1 MTTVWHYA
9 LVIACRRN
17 HKLWTGCAHTF
28 FQQVDGCVPLSA
40 QKCAC
45 LQLSS
50 QSAAIWHGV
59 TKLISEGEFSL
70 LCASMA
76 YIKLEGK
83 EDQVSFSCSSVE
95 FVKLRSV
102 SRSMANI
109 AKLHFELRK
118 KKQALQREKLKCF
131 GSSKQKK
138 ALVVTKI
145 PKKLKQEARVKK
157 KCKQCEP
164 IWRSKPAQSWELG
177 CDISNSKD
185 L

>member
-1 MTTVWHYA
+1 MTVRHYA
-9 LVIACRRN
+9 LVIVCRRN
-17 HKLWTGCAHTF
+17 HKLWSGCAHTL
-28 FQQVDGCVPLSA
+28 FQQVGGCVPLSA

-76 YIKLEGK
+76 YIKLERK

-102 SRSMANI
+102 SRSKANI

-118 KKQALQREKLKCF
+118 KKQALQREKWKCF
-131 GSSKQKK
+131 GSTKQKK
-138 ALVVTKI
+138 SSCGDKNPQKTKT
-145 PKKLKQEARVKK
+145 
-157 KCKQCEP
+157 
-164 IWRSKPAQSWELG
+164 RS
-177 CDISNSKD
+177 
-185 L
+185 